1 MGGPVKRWLVALGI
15 VVVGVA
21 AFVRLGRVTEGEE
34 ARGEPFRLVAV
45 ERGTFDLTVTA
56 SGVVEPIRRVEI
68 RSKAS
73 GLVLELPIE
82 EGQHVRRGDLIARL
96 DATDATADLERAR
109 ANVGIA
115 EVEERQKSH
124 DLERQRGLFERTLVS
139 EAEVDTAE
147 LAASRARADLVLAQ
161 TELRRASERFDD
173 TVIRS
178 PVDGTVLQRAVEEG
192 QIISSATSSAS
203 GGTVIASIADM
214 SRVQVTA
221 AVNEIDIG
229 RIEPGMEGTIVA
241 DAFPQR
247 TFPGRVIRI
256 APEAKVVQN
265 VTLFDVLVEV
275 ENPGLLKS
283 GMNCL
288 ATIELLRKDGVL
300 LVPVEALI
308 ESRREGPREGV
319 FVQVQTPAGF
329 EERAVKLGLRNWRVA
344 EVVEGLAEGDS
355 LRVSLQSRAFSDAQE
370 FQDRIRSQ
378 RSF

>member
-1 MGGPVKRWLVALGI
+1 
-15 VVVGVA
+15 
-21 AFVRLGRVTEGEE
+21 
-34 ARGEPFRLVAV
+34 
-45 ERGTFDLTVTA
+45 
-56 SGVVEPIRRVEI
+56 
-68 RSKAS
+68 
-73 GLVLELPIE
+73 
-82 EGQHVRRGDLIARL
+82 
-96 DATDATADLERAR
+96 
-109 ANVGIA
+109 
-115 EVEERQKSH
+115 
-124 DLERQRGLFERTLVS
+124 
-139 EAEVDTAE
+139 
-147 LAASRARADLVLAQ
+147 
-161 TELRRASERFDD
+161 
-173 TVIRS
+173 
-178 PVDGTVLQRAVEEG
+178 
-192 QIISSATSSAS
+192 
-203 GGTVIASIADM
+203 VIASIADM

-329 EERAVKLGLRNWRVA
+329 EERAVQLGLRNWRVA